1 MRVWSWLRLV
11 VIVALLAVCAWNGFE
26 DGVTNLR
33 APGTPGQRV
42 ATVTQLVYAVCALL
56 AIVAL
61 LGRSRYTV
69 ALLVVW
75 DVAVTITAG
84 MAPIVWGQT
93 GLGPGLIAGAATGA
107 VAALVTWGAV
117 RHLRAVTPPAR
128 RAGLLES

>member
-1 MRVWSWLRLV
+1 MR
-11 VIVALLAVCAWNGFE
+11 G
-26 DGVTNLR
+26 
-33 APGTPGQRV
+33 PGTPGQRV
-42 ATVTQLVYAVCALL
+42 ATVAQLVYAVAALL

-93 GLGPGLIAGAATGA
+93 GPGPGLVAAGATAV

-117 RHLRAVTPPAR
+117 RHLRGPAPRTRAVA
-128 RAGLLES
+128 